1 MAKRLPGVGGSGFLI
16 ARVTATVVGT
26 TEAKVRG
33 DQMGLKGRN
42 AAAVAAATAV
52 LVLGATAAAAAPPAG
67 RAATVDRIVVYKGDG
82 MGDAG
87 PAGPLSATK
96 YTTSATPETIHTSV
110 GEFIV
115 DTALQYSG
123 VTKGGYW
130 WFKVNPNTVIL
141 HAFHWKKT
149 NGDVVEA
156 TNLQNIQNN
165 NNAWFSLGNGVISPR
180 CLSYVPPG
188 AIQPKFIQLT
198 KKNGDWKSTTKPC
211 TTAP

>member
-1 MAKRLPGVGGSGFLI
+1 MR
-16 ARVTATVVGT
+16 
-26 TEAKVRG
+26 
-33 DQMGLKGRN
+33 LKGRN
-42 AAAVAAATAV
+42 ATAVAAATAV
-52 LVLGATAAAAAPPAG
+52 VGVLGATMGAAAPPAG
-67 RAATVDRIVVYKGDG
+67 RAATVDRIVIYKGDNIAG
-82 MGDAG
+82 PVG

-96 YTTSATPETIHTSV
+96 YTTSATPATINTNV
-110 GEFIV
+110 GEFVV

-123 VTKGGYW
+123 VTMGGYW

-141 HAFHWKKT
+141 HAFHWKQTDGKT
-149 NGDVVEA
+149 VEA
-156 TNLQNIQNN
+156 TDLQNVANN

-198 KKNGDWKSTTKPC
+198 KKGGDWKSTTKPC